1 MSGSFQK
8 LKAILIIYRST
19 WQHKHFLFHTHWG
32 RATAPQAVGGI
43 SPHTKFVSG
52 GISLND
58 ELDPELFPFARA
70 ISEASF
76 IIYRG
81 WAVDVAESPEFRDGH
96 SVRVYRGG

>member
-1 MSGSFQK
+1 MEYH
-8 LKAILIIYRST
+8 LI
-19 WQHKHFLFHTHWG
+19 
-32 RATAPQAVGGI
+32 PN
-43 SPHTKFVSG
+43 FVSG

-81 WAVDVAESPEFRDGH
+81 WAVAVAESPEFRDGH